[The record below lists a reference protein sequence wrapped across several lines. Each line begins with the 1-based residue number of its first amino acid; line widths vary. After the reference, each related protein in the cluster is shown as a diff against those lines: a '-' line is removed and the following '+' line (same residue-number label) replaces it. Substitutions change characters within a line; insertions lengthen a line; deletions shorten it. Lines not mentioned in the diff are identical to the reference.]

1 MDDRKFELIHQ
12 LMDELQDEMSM
23 SGDELGERLGRP
35 KQVDV
40 MKIHAE
46 PDGDEASPMMSGKMQ
61 GEDDD
66 GGEGMEPDGDEMES
80 PDDLLKRRLMKM
92 RA

>member
-23 SGDELGERLGRP
+23 SGDEMGERLGRP
-35 KQVDV
+35 KQVEV

-46 PDGDEASPMMSGKMQ
+46 PDGDEEMGMPGMG
-61 GEDDD
+61 D
-66 GGEGMEPDGDEMES
+66 GEMES
-80 PDDLLKRRLMKM
+80 DEGSPDDMLKRRLMKM